1 MCTRMKVARQILWF
15 ALAGVCIA
23 RLHAAPEL
31 VNGIAVIVNESV
43 ITYKDVQNRL
53 QEDMN
58 FLEQHYASQ
67 PKVLEEKARELKENE
82 IEELVEYQ
90 LILGEFKKIEKN
102 GYVLP
107 ESYVQ
112 RLIDD
117 DIKKYGD
124 RLTLTKTLQAQ
135 GITYETYRNKIRE
148 RTILELMWH
157 QKVPNDPLISPTK
170 IETYYVENRDKYKVQ
185 DEVKLRMLVIT
196 NQPNDQ
202 LFSPVKMCQEILMKL
217 NENVPFSEMAKVYSQ
232 GSQATEG
239 GDWGWVER
247 SVLREDLAKA
257 AFSLKPGEHSGVI
270 PSKEGAYI
278 MYVEDVRPE
287 HIKSLAEVREEVEST
302 LKVQENKRLRKQ
314 WIDGLKKKAFVRY
327 FN

>member
-1 MCTRMKVARQILWF
+1 MKVARQILWF
-15 ALAGVCIA
+15 ALITICIA
-23 RLHAAPEL
+23 RAHAAPEL

-90 LILGEFKKIEKN
+90 LILSEFKKIEKN

-170 IETYYVENRDKYKVQ
+170 IETFYVENRDKYKVQ
-185 DEVKLRMLVIT
+185 DEVKLRMLVVT
-196 NQPNDQ
+196 NQPGDQ
-202 LFSPVKMCQEILMKL
+202 LFSPVKMCEEILGKL
-217 NENVPFSEMAKVYSQ
+217 NENVPFAEMAKVYSQ
-232 GSQATEG
+232 GSQASEG

-270 PSKEGAYI
+270 TSKEGAYI

-314 WIDGLKKKAFVRY
+314 WIDGLKKKSFVRY